1 MGGTDGV
8 EAVFL
13 ELLDAPDP
21 QGVGNRSAHARG
33 VLVDVRAADADRFP
47 VHQNPAVGIERDD
60 GKRQLRLFRF
70 RTNSQPDMPIDAR
83 PFVEPSLLKSSIH
96 AYGHDVVGAI
106 IQILSDIVTRCGI
119 AAFLAA
125 QPEAVHPDVR
135 VAEDAVEPERHG
147 LAERFGRDGE
157 MLAVPAHTGLGP
169 LPAHRLIAVAV
180 RGFGRVRQV
189 HDPVVRQLDLLPG
202 RVVKIHRIRAFVVDG
217 RRFGEIVEILRAA
230 PEVLLRRGRIAE
242 GELPAVVEQ
251 HFLGGQ
257 PQGK

>member
-8 EAVFL
+8 EAIFL

-33 VLVDVRAADADRFP
+33 VLVDVRTADADRFP

-70 RTNSQPDMPIDAR
+70 RTDSQPDMPIDAR
-83 PFVEPSLLKSSIH
+83 PLIEPSFLKGSIDSD
-96 AYGHDVVGAI
+96 GHDVVSTV
-106 IQILSDIVTRCGI
+106 IQILGDIVTCCSVT
-119 AAFLAA
+119 ALLSA

-135 VAEDAVEPERHG
+135 IAEDAVETERYG

-157 MLAVPAHTGLGP
+157 MLAIPAHTGFGP

-180 RGFGRVRQV
+180 RGFGSIRQV
-189 HDPVVRQLDLLPG
+189 HDPVVGQLYLLPG
-202 RVVKIHRIRAFVVDG
+202 RIVKVHGIRALVVDG
-217 RRFGEIVEILRAA
+217 RRLGEIIEIFRAPSEILF
-230 PEVLLRRGRIAE
+230 RRGGVAE